1 MANVENMS
9 SNVQAWRTPVT
20 DPSGAKIKSLFTV
33 THTCGCAGAEVHIPA
48 TAATAAATTMER
60 RIEGHRSE

>member
-20 DPSGAKIKSLFTV
+20 DPSGAKINSLFTV
-33 THTCGCAGAEVHIPA
+33 THTCGCADAGALITA
-48 TAATAAATTMER
+48 TAAAAAATTMEG
-60 RIEGHRSE
+60 RIKGQLSK